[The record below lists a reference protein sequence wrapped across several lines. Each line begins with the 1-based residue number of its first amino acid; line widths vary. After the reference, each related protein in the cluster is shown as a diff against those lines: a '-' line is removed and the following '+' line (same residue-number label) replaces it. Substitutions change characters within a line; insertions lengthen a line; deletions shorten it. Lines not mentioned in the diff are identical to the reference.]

1 MSQSPISPYFFRAF
15 FLFSSH
21 SLTRCFSCLFVSG
34 LARRRRYCNIRSLSG
49 VALSGATLPLPYG
62 ASCRW
67 WLGMRACV
75 NFSRG
80 TPSRFEE
87 ADVFWPSLSA
97 PPGRDGKRANKKD
110 VRWVGRNVSL
120 LHGYDGVT
128 SEFEKDKIKIIITYK
143 LPMLIS

>member
-1 MSQSPISPYFFRAF
+1 MFPLLRYETSPFRIYNSYLTRLKTLGDFLLFFFRAF

-67 WLGMRACV
+67 WLGM

-80 TPSRFEE
+80 TSSCFEE
-87 ADVFWPSLSA
+87 ADVFWPSLSVLR
-97 PPGRDGKRANKKD
+97 GSRALQ
-110 VRWVGRNVSL
+110 RG
-120 LHGYDGVT
+120 
-128 SEFEKDKIKIIITYK
+128 IIMRSF
-143 LPMLIS
+143 LRRFGC